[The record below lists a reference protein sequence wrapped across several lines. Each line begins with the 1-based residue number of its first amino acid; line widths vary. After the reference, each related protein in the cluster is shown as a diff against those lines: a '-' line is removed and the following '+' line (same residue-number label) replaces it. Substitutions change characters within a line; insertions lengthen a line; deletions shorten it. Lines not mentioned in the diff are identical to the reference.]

1 MGWKEYRRIEVI
13 ESDSK
18 NLKNIITAC
27 NEVID
32 FNLKI
37 DLLRAGI
44 SKRQSR
50 RDVLEKKVWFEY

>member
-44 SKRQSR
+44 SKSR
-50 RDVLEKKVWFEY
+50 RDVLEKKVWLEY